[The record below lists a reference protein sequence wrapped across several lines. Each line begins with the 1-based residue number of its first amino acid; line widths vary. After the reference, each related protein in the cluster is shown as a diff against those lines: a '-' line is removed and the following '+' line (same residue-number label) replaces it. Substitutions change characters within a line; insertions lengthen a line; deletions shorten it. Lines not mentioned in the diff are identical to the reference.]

1 MILAIPKREV
11 ESKSVNQFFSQDQ
24 DQAQVENSFT
34 IDYNYL
40 TIYCWY
46 LIKYIHVL
54 QTSFLYERKVKFY
67 SCDP

>member
-1 MILAIPKREV
+1 MQFEGSMILAIPKREV

-40 TIYCWY
+40 TIYC
-46 LIKYIHVL
+46 
-54 QTSFLYERKVKFY
+54 
-67 SCDP
+67 